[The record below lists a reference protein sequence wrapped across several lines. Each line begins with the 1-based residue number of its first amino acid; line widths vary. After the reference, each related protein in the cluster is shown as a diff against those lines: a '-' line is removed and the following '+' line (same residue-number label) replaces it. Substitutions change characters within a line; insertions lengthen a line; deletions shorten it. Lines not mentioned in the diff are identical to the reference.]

1 MKILLIILIYII
13 TVFGWWLWTYFQ
25 FSYKKIHTFGDILDL
40 TNGFAYIP
48 FINTI
53 AGVVLV
59 CIFGMIYVLSYTIEH
74 IIAWLKLEQLWERI
88 RNIKIKK

>member
-25 FSYKKIHTFGDILDL
+25 FSYKIHTFGDILDL
-40 TNGFAYIP
+40 TDGFAYIP
-48 FINTI
+48 FVNTI
-53 AGVVLV
+53 GGVVLV
-59 CIFGMIYVLSYTIEH
+59 CIFGIICVLSYTIAH

>member
-1 MKILLIILIYII
+1 MEILLIILIYIL
-13 TVFGWWLWTYFQ
+13 TVFGWWLWTYLQ
-25 FSYKKIHTFGDILDL
+25 FSYTIHTFGDILDL
-40 TNGFAYIP
+40 TNAFGYIP
-48 FINTI
+48 FVNTI

-59 CIFGMIYVLSYTIEH
+59 CIFGVIYVLSYTIEH